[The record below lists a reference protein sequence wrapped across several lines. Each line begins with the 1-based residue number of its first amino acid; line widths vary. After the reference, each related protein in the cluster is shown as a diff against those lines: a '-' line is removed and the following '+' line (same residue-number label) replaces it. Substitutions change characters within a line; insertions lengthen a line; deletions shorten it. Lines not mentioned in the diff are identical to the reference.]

1 MVWNYTTL
9 KRATA
14 GYRGWCSFTTLWN
27 YTTLKLRF
35 ACVLRVFVLLPYEIT
50 LLSNDNLRDFD
61 LVEFYYLMKLHYSQ
75 TVSCCCLPFFSF
87 TTLWNYTTLKQCQVL
102 CLRDRVLLPY
112 EITLLSNGLWY
123 CVWGGIVLLPYEITL
138 LSNSMTLYTTSAM
151 FYYLMK
157 LHYSQTS
164 NENKLRHYNSQG
176 NIIKWLYYKPK
187 IIFLQ
192 QFRTY
197 LYPKYK
203 DFLAE
208 VSESCF
214 DFQ

>member
-1 MVWNYTTL
+1 MLHRTNSFSCFQIVSLFRCTITHRFAKWYKITLLSNDTGTLTANIIVLLPYEITLLSNQPARSAYYTT
-9 KRATA
+9 
-14 GYRGWCSFTTLWN
+14 
-27 YTTLKLRF
+27 
-35 ACVLRVFVLLPYEIT
+35 VLLPYEIT
-50 LLSNDNLRDFD
+50 LLSND
-61 LVEFYYLMKLHYSQ
+61 YS
-75 TVSCCCLPFFSF
+75 SR
-87 TTLWNYTTLKQCQVL
+87 QCG
-102 CLRDRVLLPY
+102 
-112 EITLLSNGLWY
+112 T
-123 CVWGGIVLLPYEITL
+123 
-138 LSNSMTLYTTSAM
+138 M

-176 NIIKWLYYKPK
+176 NIIKWLYYKLK

>member
-1 MVWNYTTL
+1 MHCYSSIGSVLLPYEITL
-9 KRATA
+9 FSNKRIGGLA
-14 GYRGWCSFTTLWN
+14 
-27 YTTLKLRF
+27 K
-35 ACVLRVFVLLPYEIT
+35 RVVLLPYEIT
-50 LLSNDNLRDFD
+50 LLSNIKCL
-61 LVEFYYLMKLHYSQ
+61 YSPRI
-75 TVSCCCLPFFSF
+75 V
-87 TTLWNYTTLKQCQVL
+87 
-102 CLRDRVLLPY
+102 VLLPY
-112 EITLLSNGLWY
+112 EITLLSNQS
-123 CVWGGIVLLPYEITL
+123 GITFW
-138 LSNSMTLYTTSAM
+138 SDT

>member
-1 MVWNYTTL
+1 MSGEIRKDTVLLPYEITL
-9 KRATA
+9 LSNAIFVFSLSR
-14 GYRGWCSFTTLWN
+14 
-27 YTTLKLRF
+27 
-35 ACVLRVFVLLPYEIT
+35 FVLLPYEIT
-50 LLSNDNLRDFD
+50 LLSNTSTANASAA
-61 LVEFYYLMKLHYSQ
+61 M
-75 TVSCCCLPFFSF
+75 
-87 TTLWNYTTLKQCQVL
+87 
-102 CLRDRVLLPY
+102 VLLPY
-112 EITLLSNGLWY
+112 EITLLSNCPNNY
-123 CVWGGIVLLPYEITL
+123 KNNYFVLLPYEITL
-138 LSNSMTLYTTSAM
+138 LSNITRLIFTDFFVLLPYEITLLSNRTTHAPWLWM

-192 QFRTY
+192 RFRTY

>member
-1 MVWNYTTL
+1 M
-9 KRATA
+9 
-14 GYRGWCSFTTLWN
+14 S
-27 YTTLKLRF
+27 
-35 ACVLRVFVLLPYEIT
+35 
-50 LLSNDNLRDFD
+50 
-61 LVEFYYLMKLHYSQ
+61 EFYYLMKLHCSQ
-75 TVSCCCLPFFSF
+75 T
-87 TTLWNYTTLKQCQVL
+87 
-102 CLRDRVLLPY
+102 
-112 EITLLSNGLWY
+112 LSHSHFINAL
-123 CVWGGIVLLPYEITL
+123 
-138 LSNSMTLYTTSAM
+138 

>member
-1 MVWNYTTL
+1 MLHRTN
-9 KRATA
+9 
-14 GYRGWCSFTTLWN
+14 SFSCFQIVSLFRCTITH
-27 YTTLKLRF
+27 RF
-35 ACVLRVFVLLPYEIT
+35 AKWYKITLLSNWKRGIFRLLTVLLPYEIT
-50 LLSNDNLRDFD
+50 LLSNRVVSFADMS
-61 LVEFYYLMKLHYSQ
+61 EFYY
-75 TVSCCCLPFFSF
+75 
-87 TTLWNYTTLKQCQVL
+87 
-102 CLRDRVLLPY
+102 
-112 EITLLSNGLWY
+112 I
-123 CVWGGIVLLPYEITL
+123 
-138 LSNSMTLYTTSAM
+138 
-151 FYYLMK
+151 MK

>member
-1 MVWNYTTL
+1 
-9 KRATA
+9 
-14 GYRGWCSFTTLWN
+14 
-27 YTTLKLRF
+27 
-35 ACVLRVFVLLPYEIT
+35 
-50 LLSNDNLRDFD
+50 
-61 LVEFYYLMKLHYSQ
+61 MKLHCSQ
-75 TVSCCCLPFFSF
+75 T
-87 TTLWNYTTLKQCQVL
+87 
-102 CLRDRVLLPY
+102 
-112 EITLLSNGLWY
+112 LSHSHFINAL
-123 CVWGGIVLLPYEITL
+123 
-138 LSNSMTLYTTSAM
+138 

>member
-1 MVWNYTTL
+1 MHGKAN
-9 KRATA
+9 
-14 GYRGWCSFTTLWN
+14 
-27 YTTLKLRF
+27 
-35 ACVLRVFVLLPYEIT
+35 E
-50 LLSNDNLRDFD
+50 
-61 LVEFYYLMKLHYSQ
+61 
-75 TVSCCCLPFFSF
+75 
-87 TTLWNYTTLKQCQVL
+87 
-102 CLRDRVLLPY
+102 
-112 EITLLSNGLWY
+112 
-123 CVWGGIVLLPYEITL
+123 
-138 LSNSMTLYTTSAM
+138 M

>member
-1 MVWNYTTL
+1 ME
-9 KRATA
+9 
-14 GYRGWCSFTTLWN
+14 
-27 YTTLKLRF
+27 
-35 ACVLRVFVLLPYEIT
+35 VLLPYEIT
-50 LLSNDNLRDFD
+50 LLSNID
-61 LVEFYYLMKLHYSQ
+61 LH
-75 TVSCCCLPFFSF
+75 
-87 TTLWNYTTLKQCQVL
+87 
-102 CLRDRVLLPY
+102 RVAKAD
-112 EITLLSNGLWY
+112 
-123 CVWGGIVLLPYEITL
+123 VLLPYEITL
-138 LSNSMTLYTTSAM
+138 LSNSNLAWILYEK

>member
-1 MVWNYTTL
+1 
-9 KRATA
+9 
-14 GYRGWCSFTTLWN
+14 
-27 YTTLKLRF
+27 
-35 ACVLRVFVLLPYEIT
+35 
-50 LLSNDNLRDFD
+50 
-61 LVEFYYLMKLHYSQ
+61 MKLHYSQ
-75 TVSCCCLPFFSF
+75 TCCAEPR
-87 TTLWNYTTLKQCQVL
+87 TRAT
-102 CLRDRVLLPY
+102 
-112 EITLLSNGLWY
+112 
-123 CVWGGIVLLPYEITL
+123 
-138 LSNSMTLYTTSAM
+138 

>member
-1 MVWNYTTL
+1 MSW
-9 KRATA
+9 R
-14 GYRGWCSFTTLWN
+14 
-27 YTTLKLRF
+27 
-35 ACVLRVFVLLPYEIT
+35 
-50 LLSNDNLRDFD
+50 
-61 LVEFYYLMKLHYSQ
+61 
-75 TVSCCCLPFFSF
+75 
-87 TTLWNYTTLKQCQVL
+87 
-102 CLRDRVLLPY
+102 
-112 EITLLSNGLWY
+112 
-123 CVWGGIVLLPYEITL
+123 
-138 LSNSMTLYTTSAM
+138 

>member
-1 MVWNYTTL
+1 M
-9 KRATA
+9 
-14 GYRGWCSFTTLWN
+14 
-27 YTTLKLRF
+27 KLHYSQTPLGGEMF
-35 ACVLRVFVLLPYEIT
+35 ECL
-50 LLSNDNLRDFD
+50 
-61 LVEFYYLMKLHYSQ
+61 FYYLMKLHYSQ
-75 TVSCCCLPFFSF
+75 TTLTFYQSF
-87 TTLWNYTTLKQCQVL
+87 RK
-102 CLRDRVLLPY
+102 
-112 EITLLSNGLWY
+112 
-123 CVWGGIVLLPYEITL
+123 
-138 LSNSMTLYTTSAM
+138 

-176 NIIKWLYYKPK
+176 NIIKWLYYNPK

>member
-1 MVWNYTTL
+1 MTEMVLLPYEITL
-9 KRATA
+9 LSNDFPCPIDMQIVLLP
-14 GYRGWCSFTTLWN
+14 YEITLLSN
-27 YTTLKLRF
+27 FVALALYQR
-35 ACVLRVFVLLPYEIT
+35 FVLLPYEIT
-50 LLSNDNLRDFD
+50 LLSND
-61 LVEFYYLMKLHYSQ
+61 YS
-75 TVSCCCLPFFSF
+75 SR
-87 TTLWNYTTLKQCQVL
+87 QCG
-102 CLRDRVLLPY
+102 
-112 EITLLSNGLWY
+112 T
-123 CVWGGIVLLPYEITL
+123 
-138 LSNSMTLYTTSAM
+138 M

>member
-1 MVWNYTTL
+1 MLHRTN
-9 KRATA
+9 
-14 GYRGWCSFTTLWN
+14 SFSCFQIVSLFRCTITH
-27 YTTLKLRF
+27 RF
-35 ACVLRVFVLLPYEIT
+35 A
-50 LLSNDNLRDFD
+50 
-61 LVEFYYLMKLHYSQ
+61 K
-75 TVSCCCLPFFSF
+75 
-87 TTLWNYTTLKQCQVL
+87 W
-102 CLRDRVLLPY
+102 
-112 EITLLSNGLWY
+112 
-123 CVWGGIVLLPYEITL
+123 YEITL
-138 LSNSMTLYTTSAM
+138 LSNSSCRPIDIRAVLLSYEITLLSNPKKHTVSKIE

>member
-1 MVWNYTTL
+1 
-9 KRATA
+9 
-14 GYRGWCSFTTLWN
+14 
-27 YTTLKLRF
+27 
-35 ACVLRVFVLLPYEIT
+35 
-50 LLSNDNLRDFD
+50 
-61 LVEFYYLMKLHYSQ
+61 MKLHYSQ
-75 TVSCCCLPFFSF
+75 TGVKC
-87 TTLWNYTTLKQCQVL
+87 TY
-102 CLRDRVLLPY
+102 
-112 EITLLSNGLWY
+112 
-123 CVWGGIVLLPYEITL
+123 GGIG
-138 LSNSMTLYTTSAM
+138 

-208 VSESCF
+208 VIESCF

>member
-1 MVWNYTTL
+1 
-9 KRATA
+9 
-14 GYRGWCSFTTLWN
+14 
-27 YTTLKLRF
+27 
-35 ACVLRVFVLLPYEIT
+35 
-50 LLSNDNLRDFD
+50 
-61 LVEFYYLMKLHYSQ
+61 MKLHYSQ
-75 TVSCCCLPFFSF
+75 TGCDIACEAVS
-87 TTLWNYTTLKQCQVL
+87 
-102 CLRDRVLLPY
+102 
-112 EITLLSNGLWY
+112 
-123 CVWGGIVLLPYEITL
+123 
-138 LSNSMTLYTTSAM
+138 

>member
-1 MVWNYTTL
+1 MLHRTN
-9 KRATA
+9 
-14 GYRGWCSFTTLWN
+14 SFSCFQIVSLFRCTITH
-27 YTTLKLRF
+27 RF
-35 ACVLRVFVLLPYEIT
+35 AKWYKIT
-50 LLSNDNLRDFD
+50 LLSNTAFYPLCTPM
-61 LVEFYYLMKLHYSQ
+61 FYYLMKLHYSQ
-75 TVSCCCLPFFSF
+75 TTVNLLRRSSSF
-87 TTLWNYTTLKQCQVL
+87 YYLMKLHYSQTTTNK
-102 CLRDRVLLPY
+102 
-112 EITLLSNGLWY
+112 
-123 CVWGGIVLLPYEITL
+123 
-138 LSNSMTLYTTSAM
+138 TSPKAL

>member
-1 MVWNYTTL
+1 M
-9 KRATA
+9 
-14 GYRGWCSFTTLWN
+14 G
-27 YTTLKLRF
+27 
-35 ACVLRVFVLLPYEIT
+35 
-50 LLSNDNLRDFD
+50 
-61 LVEFYYLMKLHYSQ
+61 
-75 TVSCCCLPFFSF
+75 
-87 TTLWNYTTLKQCQVL
+87 
-102 CLRDRVLLPY
+102 
-112 EITLLSNGLWY
+112 
-123 CVWGGIVLLPYEITL
+123 
-138 LSNSMTLYTTSAM
+138 SALQ

>member
-1 MVWNYTTL
+1 MLHRTNSFSCFQIVSLFRCTITHRFVKWYEITL
-9 KRATA
+9 LSNLLCRTKDK
-14 GYRGWCSFTTLWN
+14 SN
-27 YTTLKLRF
+27 
-35 ACVLRVFVLLPYEIT
+35 VLLPYEIT
-50 LLSNDNLRDFD
+50 LLSNRLRTIRRFCP
-61 LVEFYYLMKLHYSQ
+61 FYYLMKLHYSQ
-75 TVSCCCLPFFSF
+75 TH
-87 TTLWNYTTLKQCQVL
+87 
-102 CLRDRVLLPY
+102 LLA
-112 EITLLSNGLWY
+112 SA
-123 CVWGGIVLLPYEITL
+123 IVK
-138 LSNSMTLYTTSAM
+138 M

>member
-1 MVWNYTTL
+1 MLHRTN
-9 KRATA
+9 
-14 GYRGWCSFTTLWN
+14 SFSCFQIVSSFRCTITH
-27 YTTLKLRF
+27 RF
-35 ACVLRVFVLLPYEIT
+35 AKWYEIT
-50 LLSNDNLRDFD
+50 LLSNICPFD
-61 LVEFYYLMKLHYSQ
+61 SFVYWFYYLMKLHYSQ
-75 TVSCCCLPFFSF
+75 TLDDMPRTPRRFYYLMKLHYSQTHWRCGQKPC
-87 TTLWNYTTLKQCQVL
+87 
-102 CLRDRVLLPY
+102 R
-112 EITLLSNGLWY
+112 
-123 CVWGGIVLLPYEITL
+123 
-138 LSNSMTLYTTSAM
+138 

>member
-1 MVWNYTTL
+1 MEIHLN
-9 KRATA
+9 AA
-14 GYRGWCSFTTLWN
+14 GG
-27 YTTLKLRF
+27 
-35 ACVLRVFVLLPYEIT
+35 
-50 LLSNDNLRDFD
+50 
-61 LVEFYYLMKLHYSQ
+61 FYYLMKLHYSQ
-75 TVSCCCLPFFSF
+75 TPLGGEMFECLFYYLMKLHYSQ
-87 TTLWNYTTLKQCQVL
+87 TTLTFYQSFRK
-102 CLRDRVLLPY
+102 
-112 EITLLSNGLWY
+112 
-123 CVWGGIVLLPYEITL
+123 
-138 LSNSMTLYTTSAM
+138 

-176 NIIKWLYYKPK
+176 NIIKWLYYNPK

>member
-1 MVWNYTTL
+1 MEVLLPYEITLLSNIDLHRVAKADVLLPYEITLLSNLTIKTTRKIIVL
-9 KRATA
+9 LP
-14 GYRGWCSFTTLWN
+14 YEITLLSN
-27 YTTLKLRF
+27 FVALALYQR
-35 ACVLRVFVLLPYEIT
+35 FVLLPYEIT
-50 LLSNDNLRDFD
+50 LLSND
-61 LVEFYYLMKLHYSQ
+61 YS
-75 TVSCCCLPFFSF
+75 SR
-87 TTLWNYTTLKQCQVL
+87 QCG
-102 CLRDRVLLPY
+102 
-112 EITLLSNGLWY
+112 T
-123 CVWGGIVLLPYEITL
+123 
-138 LSNSMTLYTTSAM
+138 M

>member
-1 MVWNYTTL
+1 MLHRTNSFSCFQIVSLFRCTITHRFVKWYEITL
-9 KRATA
+9 LSNLLCRTKDK
-14 GYRGWCSFTTLWN
+14 SN
-27 YTTLKLRF
+27 
-35 ACVLRVFVLLPYEIT
+35 VLLPYEIT
-50 LLSNDNLRDFD
+50 LLSNRLRMIRRF
-61 LVEFYYLMKLHYSQ
+61 
-75 TVSCCCLPFFSF
+75 CP
-87 TTLWNYTTLKQCQVL
+87 
-102 CLRDRVLLPY
+102 
-112 EITLLSNGLWY
+112 
-123 CVWGGIVLLPYEITL
+123 
-138 LSNSMTLYTTSAM
+138 

>member
-1 MVWNYTTL
+1 MLHRTN
-9 KRATA
+9 
-14 GYRGWCSFTTLWN
+14 SFSCFQIVSLFRCTITH
-27 YTTLKLRF
+27 RF
-35 ACVLRVFVLLPYEIT
+35 AKWYKITLLSNDTGTLTANIIVLLPYEIT
-50 LLSNDNLRDFD
+50 LLSND
-61 LVEFYYLMKLHYSQ
+61 YS
-75 TVSCCCLPFFSF
+75 SR
-87 TTLWNYTTLKQCQVL
+87 QCG
-102 CLRDRVLLPY
+102 
-112 EITLLSNGLWY
+112 T
-123 CVWGGIVLLPYEITL
+123 
-138 LSNSMTLYTTSAM
+138 M

-157 LHYSQTS
+157 LHYYQTS